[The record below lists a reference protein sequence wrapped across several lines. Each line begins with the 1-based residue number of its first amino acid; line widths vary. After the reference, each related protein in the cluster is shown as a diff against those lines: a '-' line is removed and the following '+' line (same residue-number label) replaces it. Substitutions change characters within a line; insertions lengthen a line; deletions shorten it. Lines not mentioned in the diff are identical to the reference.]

1 MKIAILGTGMVGQTI
16 AKKLVQL
23 GHDVRMGSRSAKNE
37 AVLAFVKE
45 AGGKASAG
53 TFEDAAQFC
62 DLAFN
67 CTKGSASLAAVTLTG
82 HESLQG
88 KILIDVSNPL
98 DLSKGVP
105 TLFTSRDDSLGEQ
118 IQRAIPSAKVVK
130 TLNTVNAGIMVDAAK
145 LKAEHDMFLCGNDAD
160 AKQKVSAYLRE
171 WFGWKTLIDL
181 GDITGARAMES
192 YVQFWARVWGA
203 TKSANFNIK
212 IVRD

>member
-16 AKKLVQL
+16 GKKLAQL
-23 GHDVRMGSRSAKNE
+23 GHEVRMGSRSAKSE
-37 AVLAFVKE
+37 AVQAFVKD

-53 TFEDAAQFC
+53 TFEDAARFC

-67 CTKGSASLAAVTLTG
+67 CTKGSASIAAITLTG
-82 HESLQG
+82 TESLQG

-98 DLSKGVP
+98 DLSRGAP
-105 TLFTSRDDSLGEQ
+105 TLFTGRDDSLGEQ
-118 IQRAIPSAKVVK
+118 IQREVPSAKVVK
-130 TLNTVNAGIMVDAAK
+130 TLNTVNASIMVDASK
-145 LKAEHDMFLCGNDAD
+145 LTSDHDMFLCGNDAD

-171 WFGWKTLIDL
+171 WFGWKSLIDL

-203 TKSANFNIK
+203 TKSAHFNLKLI
-212 IVRD
+212 RE